1 MQQAVRVGVAAIIV
15 RDGRILLGERIGSH
29 GAHTWAT
36 PGGHLEFGESIEAC
50 AARETLEETGL
61 VVSSFKKLGFTND
74 VFEQDNKHY
83 ITLFVVG
90 TSDEGEPQVMEP
102 NKCKQWQWCALDDLP
117 APLFLSLNNLLKEPL
132 SLLV

>member
-117 APLFLSLNNLLKEPL
+117 APLFLSLSNLLKEPL